1 MTSQSDIPAPKAAQT
16 PDPQGAANIARAP
29 EQALTRNERLDRL
42 PFNAAH
48 RKLLVAS
55 GVGWAFD
62 AMDVG
67 LVSFAIA
74 AIAADPHFA
83 LSNAERSWVLSIGFV
98 GMAIGAALG
107 GFIADRVGR
116 KTVFT
121 ATLIIFGLASGAMA
135 FAWSLV
141 ALLAARFVIGLGLGS
156 ELPVAS
162 TLVSEFAPTKHRGRM
177 TVLLESFWAVGWII
191 AAAIGFFVIPST
203 GDWGWRWALL
213 IGALPLLYA
222 LVARVHIP
230 ESVRFLEAH
239 GRDAEA
245 EQAVRYFE
253 AASSV
258 APVDSPIGMPLPKMP
273 TRTLFGKRYRG
284 RTIAIW
290 LTWFFVNFSYYGA
303 FTWMP
308 SLLADQFGSL
318 TKSFGYT
325 LAISLAQLP
334 GYFLAAW
341 LVEVWGRR
349 KTLGIF
355 LAVSA
360 GAAFL
365 FAQAGTPALVLVF
378 GMLLSAANLGAWG
391 VLYAVTPEIYP
402 TRLRAAGSGAA
413 AAVGRIAAIIA
424 PLLVPWLL
432 TIAGGGKTVAFIVF
446 GLVFAFACL
455 SGLALPERAGKELEN

>member
-1 MTSQSDIPAPKAAQT
+1 MNVVSSKNTVQT
-16 PDPQGAANIARAP
+16 ERG
-29 EQALTRNERLDRL
+29 LSRNARLDRL

-55 GVGWAFD
+55 GIGWALD

-67 LVSFAIA
+67 LVSFVVA
-74 AIAADPHFA
+74 AIAADPHFN
-83 LSNAERSWVLSIGFV
+83 LNATEKSWVLSVGFV

-107 GFIADRVGR
+107 GYFADRVGR

-121 ATLIIFGLASGAMA
+121 ATLVIFGLANAGMA
-135 FAWSLV
+135 CSWTLV
-141 ALLAARFVIGLGLGS
+141 ALLIARFIIGLGLGA

-162 TLVSEFAPTKHRGRM
+162 TLVSEFSPTRHRGRM

-191 AAAIGFFVIPST
+191 AAAIGAFVIPNT

-222 LVARVHIP
+222 VVTRAHIP
-230 ESVRFLEAH
+230 ESVRFLESK
-239 GRDAEA
+239 GREDEA

-253 AASSV
+253 QASGV
-258 APVDSPIGMPLPKMP
+258 APVASPKAEPLPAIR
-273 TRTLFGKRYRG
+273 TRELFGHQYLA
-284 RTIAIW
+284 RTVAIW

-318 TKSFGYT
+318 TSSFGYT
-325 LAISLAQLP
+325 LIISLAQLP

-341 LVEVWGRR
+341 LVEIWGRR
-349 KTLGIF
+349 RTLSVF

-360 GAAFL
+360 VAAFA
-365 FAQAGTPALVLVF
+365 FSQAGSVAAVIGF
-378 GMLLSAANLGAWG
+378 GMLLSASNLGAWG

-402 TRLRAAGSGAA
+402 TRLRGAASGAA
-413 AAVGRIAAIIA
+413 AAVGRVAAIIA
-424 PLLVPWLL
+424 PLLVPWFL
-432 TIAGGGKTVAFIVF
+432 TLSGGNKTVAFVI
-446 GLVFAFACL
+446 FAVAFVLGCIAALC
-455 SGLALPERAGKELEN
+455 LPERKGLDLED

>member
-1 MTSQSDIPAPKAAQT
+1 MNVVSSKNTVQT
-16 PDPQGAANIARAP
+16 ERG
-29 EQALTRNERLDRL
+29 LSRNARLDRL

-55 GVGWAFD
+55 GIGWAFD

-67 LVSFAIA
+67 LVSFVVA
-74 AIAADPHFA
+74 AIAADPHFN
-83 LSNAERSWVLSIGFV
+83 LNATEKSWVLSVGFV

-107 GFIADRVGR
+107 GYFADRVGR

-121 ATLIIFGLASGAMA
+121 ATLVIFGLANAGMA
-135 FAWSLV
+135 CSWTLV
-141 ALLAARFVIGLGLGS
+141 ALLIARFIIGLGLGA

-162 TLVSEFAPTKHRGRM
+162 TLVSEFSPTRHRGRM

-191 AAAIGFFVIPST
+191 AAAIGAFVIPNT

-222 LVARVHIP
+222 VVTRAHIP
-230 ESVRFLEAH
+230 ESVRFLESK
-239 GRDAEA
+239 GREDEA

-253 AASSV
+253 QASGV
-258 APVDSPIGMPLPKMP
+258 APVASPKAEPLPAIR
-273 TRTLFGKRYRG
+273 TRELFGHQYLA
-284 RTIAIW
+284 RTVAIW

-318 TKSFGYT
+318 TSSFGYT
-325 LAISLAQLP
+325 LIISLAQLP

-341 LVEVWGRR
+341 LVEIWGRR
-349 KTLGIF
+349 RTLSVF

-360 GAAFL
+360 VAAFA
-365 FAQAGTPALVLVF
+365 FSRAGSVAAVIGF
-378 GMLLSAANLGAWG
+378 GMLLSASNLGAWG

-402 TRLRAAGSGAA
+402 TRLRGAASGAA
-413 AAVGRIAAIIA
+413 AAVGRVAAIIA
-424 PLLVPWLL
+424 PLLVPWFL
-432 TIAGGGKTVAFIVF
+432 TLSGGNKTVAFVI
-446 GLVFAFACL
+446 FAVAFVLGCIAALC
-455 SGLALPERAGKELEN
+455 LPERKGLDLED

>member
-1 MTSQSDIPAPKAAQT
+1 MNVVSSKNTVQT
-16 PDPQGAANIARAP
+16 ERG
-29 EQALTRNERLDRL
+29 LSRNARLDRL

-55 GVGWAFD
+55 GIGWAFD

-67 LVSFAIA
+67 LVSFVVA
-74 AIAADPHFA
+74 AIAADPHFN
-83 LSNAERSWVLSIGFV
+83 LNATEKSWVLSVGFV

-107 GFIADRVGR
+107 GYFADRVGR

-121 ATLIIFGLASGAMA
+121 ATLVIFGLANAGMA
-135 FAWSLV
+135 CSWTLV
-141 ALLAARFVIGLGLGS
+141 ALLIARFITGLGLGA

-162 TLVSEFAPTKHRGRM
+162 TLVSEFSPTRHRGRM

-191 AAAIGFFVIPST
+191 AAAIGAFVIPNT

-222 LVARVHIP
+222 VVTRAHIP
-230 ESVRFLEAH
+230 ESVRFLESK
-239 GRDAEA
+239 GREDEA

-253 AASSV
+253 QASGV
-258 APVDSPIGMPLPKMP
+258 APVASPKAEPLPAIR
-273 TRTLFGKRYRG
+273 TRELFGHQYLA
-284 RTIAIW
+284 RTVAIW

-318 TKSFGYT
+318 TSSFGYT
-325 LAISLAQLP
+325 LIISLAQLP

-341 LVEVWGRR
+341 LVEIWGRR
-349 KTLGIF
+349 RTLSVF

-360 GAAFL
+360 VAAFA
-365 FAQAGTPALVLVF
+365 FSQAGSVAAVIGF
-378 GMLLSAANLGAWG
+378 GMLLSASNLGAWG

-402 TRLRAAGSGAA
+402 TRLRGAASGAA
-413 AAVGRIAAIIA
+413 AAVGRVAAIIA
-424 PLLVPWLL
+424 PLLVPWFL
-432 TIAGGGKTVAFIVF
+432 TLSGGNKTVAFVI
-446 GLVFAFACL
+446 FAVAFVLGCIAALC
-455 SGLALPERAGKELEN
+455 LPERKGLDLED

>member
-1 MTSQSDIPAPKAAQT
+1 MNVVSSKNTVQT
-16 PDPQGAANIARAP
+16 ERG
-29 EQALTRNERLDRL
+29 LSRNARLDRL

-55 GVGWAFD
+55 GIGWAFD

-67 LVSFAIA
+67 LVSFVVA
-74 AIAADPHFA
+74 AIAADPHFN
-83 LSNAERSWVLSIGFV
+83 LNATEKSWVLSVGFV

-107 GFIADRVGR
+107 GYFADRVGR

-121 ATLIIFGLASGAMA
+121 ATLVIFGLANAGMA
-135 FAWSLV
+135 CSWTLV
-141 ALLAARFVIGLGLGS
+141 ALLIARFIIGLGLGA

-162 TLVSEFAPTKHRGRM
+162 TLVSEFSPTRHRGRM

-191 AAAIGFFVIPST
+191 AAAIGAFVIPNT

-222 LVARVHIP
+222 VVTRAHIP
-230 ESVRFLEAH
+230 ESVRFLESK
-239 GRDAEA
+239 GREDEA

-253 AASSV
+253 QASGV
-258 APVDSPIGMPLPKMP
+258 APVASPKAEPLPAIR
-273 TRTLFGKRYRG
+273 TRELFGHQYLA
-284 RTIAIW
+284 RTVAIW

-318 TKSFGYT
+318 TSSFGYT
-325 LAISLAQLP
+325 LIISLAQLP

-341 LVEVWGRR
+341 LVEIWGRR
-349 KTLGIF
+349 RTLSVF

-360 GAAFL
+360 VAAFA
-365 FAQAGTPALVLVF
+365 FSQAGSV
-378 GMLLSAANLGAWG
+378 
-391 VLYAVTPEIYP
+391 
-402 TRLRAAGSGAA
+402 
-413 AAVGRIAAIIA
+413 AAVIGDLSDASARCRVGGGRSGR
-424 PLLVPWLL
+424 PCGCDHR
-432 TIAGGGKTVAFIVF
+432 TIAGAVVPDAVRGQQDGGLRDLCR
-446 GLVFAFACL
+446 GL
-455 SGLALPERAGKELEN
+455 RAGVHSRVVLARTQGTRSGGLNTPQG

>member
-1 MTSQSDIPAPKAAQT
+1 MNVVSSKNTVQT
-16 PDPQGAANIARAP
+16 ERG
-29 EQALTRNERLDRL
+29 LSRNARLDRL

-55 GVGWAFD
+55 GIGWAFD

-67 LVSFAIA
+67 LVSFVVA
-74 AIAADPHFA
+74 AIAADPHFN
-83 LSNAERSWVLSIGFV
+83 LNATEKSWVLSVGFV

-107 GFIADRVGR
+107 GYFADRVGR

-121 ATLIIFGLASGAMA
+121 ATLVIFGLANAGMA
-135 FAWSLV
+135 CSWTLV
-141 ALLAARFVIGLGLGS
+141 ALLIARFIIGLGLGA

-162 TLVSEFAPTKHRGRM
+162 TLVSEFSPTRHRGRM
-177 TVLLESFWAVGWII
+177 TVLLESFWAVGWVI
-191 AAAIGFFVIPST
+191 AAAIGAFVIPNT

-222 LVARVHIP
+222 VVTRAHIP
-230 ESVRFLEAH
+230 ESVRFLESK
-239 GRDAEA
+239 GREDEA

-253 AASSV
+253 QASGV
-258 APVDSPIGMPLPKMP
+258 APVASPKAEPLPAIR
-273 TRTLFGKRYRG
+273 TRELFGHQYLA
-284 RTIAIW
+284 RTVAIW

-318 TKSFGYT
+318 TSSFGYT
-325 LAISLAQLP
+325 LIISLAQLP

-341 LVEVWGRR
+341 LVEIWGRR
-349 KTLGIF
+349 RTLSVF

-360 GAAFL
+360 VAAFA
-365 FAQAGTPALVLVF
+365 FSQAGSVAAVIGF
-378 GMLLSAANLGAWG
+378 GMLLSASNLGAWG

-402 TRLRAAGSGAA
+402 TRLRGAASGAA
-413 AAVGRIAAIIA
+413 AAVGRVAAIIA
-424 PLLVPWLL
+424 PLLVPWFL
-432 TIAGGGKTVAFIVF
+432 TLSGGNKTVAFVI
-446 GLVFAFACL
+446 FAVAFVLGCIAALC
-455 SGLALPERAGKELEN
+455 LPERKGLDLED

>member
-1 MTSQSDIPAPKAAQT
+1 MNVVSSKNTVQT
-16 PDPQGAANIARAP
+16 ERG
-29 EQALTRNERLDRL
+29 LSRNARLDRL

-55 GVGWAFD
+55 GIGWAFD

-67 LVSFAIA
+67 LVSFVVA
-74 AIAADPHFA
+74 AIAADPHFN
-83 LSNAERSWVLSIGFV
+83 LNATEKSWVLSVGFV

-107 GFIADRVGR
+107 GYFADRVGR

-121 ATLIIFGLASGAMA
+121 ATLVIFGLANAGMA
-135 FAWSLV
+135 CSWTLV
-141 ALLAARFVIGLGLGS
+141 ALLIARFIIGLGLGA

-162 TLVSEFAPTKHRGRM
+162 TLVSEFSPTRHRGRM

-191 AAAIGFFVIPST
+191 AAAIGAFVIPNT

-222 LVARVHIP
+222 VVTRAHIP
-230 ESVRFLEAH
+230 ESVRFLESK
-239 GRDAEA
+239 GREDEA

-253 AASSV
+253 QASGV
-258 APVDSPIGMPLPKMP
+258 APVASPKAEPLPAIR
-273 TRTLFGKRYRG
+273 TRELFGHQYLA
-284 RTIAIW
+284 RTVAIW

-318 TKSFGYT
+318 TSSFGYT
-325 LAISLAQLP
+325 LIISLAQLP

-341 LVEVWGRR
+341 LVEIWGRR
-349 KTLGIF
+349 STLSVF

-360 GAAFL
+360 VAAFA
-365 FAQAGTPALVLVF
+365 FSQAGSVAAVIGF
-378 GMLLSAANLGAWG
+378 GMLLSASNLGAWG

-402 TRLRAAGSGAA
+402 TRLRGAASGAA
-413 AAVGRIAAIIA
+413 AAVGRVAAIVA
-424 PLLVPWLL
+424 PLLVPWFL
-432 TIAGGGKTVAFIVF
+432 TLSGGNKTVAFVI
-446 GLVFAFACL
+446 FAVAFVLGCIAALC
-455 SGLALPERAGKELEN
+455 LPERKGLDLED

>member
-1 MTSQSDIPAPKAAQT
+1 MNVVSSKNTVQT
-16 PDPQGAANIARAP
+16 ERG
-29 EQALTRNERLDRL
+29 LSRNARLDRL

-55 GVGWAFD
+55 GIGWAFD

-67 LVSFAIA
+67 LVSFVVA
-74 AIAADPHFA
+74 AIAADPHFN
-83 LSNAERSWVLSIGFV
+83 LNATEKSWVLSVGFV

-107 GFIADRVGR
+107 GYFADRVGR

-121 ATLIIFGLASGAMA
+121 ATLVIFGLANAGMA
-135 FAWSLV
+135 CSWTLT
-141 ALLAARFVIGLGLGS
+141 ALLIARFIIGLGLGA

-162 TLVSEFAPTKHRGRM
+162 TLVSEFSPTRYRGRM

-191 AAAIGFFVIPST
+191 AAAIGAFVIPNT

-222 LVARVHIP
+222 VVTRAHIP
-230 ESVRFLEAH
+230 ESVRFLESK
-239 GRDAEA
+239 GREDEA

-253 AASSV
+253 QASGV
-258 APVDSPIGMPLPKMP
+258 APVASPKAEPLPAIR
-273 TRTLFGKRYRG
+273 TRELFGHQYLA
-284 RTIAIW
+284 RTVAIW

-318 TKSFGYT
+318 TSSFGYT
-325 LAISLAQLP
+325 LIISLAQLP

-341 LVEVWGRR
+341 LVEIWGRR
-349 KTLGIF
+349 RTLSVF

-360 GAAFL
+360 VAAFA
-365 FAQAGTPALVLVF
+365 FSQAGSVAAVIGF
-378 GMLLSAANLGAWG
+378 GMLLSASNLGAWG

-402 TRLRAAGSGAA
+402 TRLRGAASGAA
-413 AAVGRIAAIIA
+413 AAVGRVAAIIA
-424 PLLVPWLL
+424 PLLVPWFL
-432 TIAGGGKTVAFIVF
+432 TLSGGDKTVAFVI
-446 GLVFAFACL
+446 FAVAFVLGCIAALC
-455 SGLALPERAGKELEN
+455 LPERKGLDLED

>member
-1 MTSQSDIPAPKAAQT
+1 MNVVSSKNTVQT
-16 PDPQGAANIARAP
+16 ERG
-29 EQALTRNERLDRL
+29 LSRNARLDRL

-55 GVGWAFD
+55 GIGWAFD

-67 LVSFAIA
+67 LVSFVVA
-74 AIAADPHFA
+74 AIAADPHFN
-83 LSNAERSWVLSIGFV
+83 LNATEKSWVLSVGFV

-107 GFIADRVGR
+107 GYFADRVGR

-121 ATLIIFGLASGAMA
+121 ATLVIFGLANAGMA
-135 FAWSLV
+135 CSWTLV
-141 ALLAARFVIGLGLGS
+141 ALLIARFIIGLGLGA

-162 TLVSEFAPTKHRGRM
+162 TLVSEFSPTRHRGRM

-191 AAAIGFFVIPST
+191 AAVIGAFVIPNT

-222 LVARVHIP
+222 VVTRAHIP
-230 ESVRFLEAH
+230 ESVRFLESK
-239 GRDAEA
+239 GREDEA

-253 AASSV
+253 QASGV
-258 APVDSPIGMPLPKMP
+258 APVASPKAEPLPAIR
-273 TRTLFGKRYRG
+273 TRELFGHQYLA
-284 RTIAIW
+284 RTVAIW

-318 TKSFGYT
+318 TSSFGYT
-325 LAISLAQLP
+325 LIISLAQLP

-341 LVEVWGRR
+341 LVEIWGRR
-349 KTLGIF
+349 RTLSVF

-360 GAAFL
+360 VAAFA
-365 FAQAGTPALVLVF
+365 FSQAGSVAAVIGF
-378 GMLLSAANLGAWG
+378 GMLLSASNLGAWG

-402 TRLRAAGSGAA
+402 TRLRGAASGAA
-413 AAVGRIAAIIA
+413 AAVGRVAAIIA
-424 PLLVPWLL
+424 PLLVPWFL
-432 TIAGGGKTVAFIVF
+432 TLSGGNKTVAFVI
-446 GLVFAFACL
+446 FAVAFVLGCIAALC
-455 SGLALPERAGKELEN
+455 LPERKGLDLED

>member
-1 MTSQSDIPAPKAAQT
+1 MTSQSAMPVPETSAPGQSASAAQT
-16 PDPQGAANIARAP
+16 GQRP
-29 EQALTRNERLDRL
+29 LTRNERLDRL

-55 GVGWAFD
+55 GIGWAFD

-67 LVSFAIA
+67 LVSFVVA

-83 LSNAERSWVLSIGFV
+83 LSNTERSWVLSIGFV

-121 ATLIIFGLASGAMA
+121 ATLIIFGLANGAMA

-222 LVARVHIP
+222 IVARVHIP

-239 GRDAEA
+239 GRDVEA
-245 EQAVRYFE
+245 ERAVRYFE

-258 APVDSPIGMPLPKMP
+258 APVASPTGVPLPKIP

-349 KTLGIF
+349 KTLSIF

-360 GAAFL
+360 VAAFL

-413 AAVGRIAAIIA
+413 AAVGRIAAIVA

-446 GLVFAFACL
+446 GAVFACACL
-455 SGLALPERAGKELEN
+455 SALALPERAGKELEN

>member
-1 MTSQSDIPAPKAAQT
+1 MNVVSSKNTVQT
-16 PDPQGAANIARAP
+16 ERG
-29 EQALTRNERLDRL
+29 LSRNARLDRL

-55 GVGWAFD
+55 GIGWAFD

-67 LVSFAIA
+67 LVSFVVA
-74 AIAADPHFA
+74 AIAADPHFN
-83 LSNAERSWVLSIGFV
+83 LNATEESWVLSVGFV

-107 GFIADRVGR
+107 GYFADRVGR
-116 KTVFT
+116 KTVVT
-121 ATLIIFGLASGAMA
+121 ATLVIFGLANAGMA
-135 FAWSLV
+135 CSWTLV
-141 ALLAARFVIGLGLGS
+141 ALLIARFIIGLGLGA

-162 TLVSEFAPTKHRGRM
+162 TLVSEFSPTRHRGRM

-191 AAAIGFFVIPST
+191 AAAIGAFVIPNT

-222 LVARVHIP
+222 VVTRAHIP
-230 ESVRFLEAH
+230 ESVRFLESK
-239 GRDAEA
+239 GREDEA

-253 AASSV
+253 QASGV
-258 APVDSPIGMPLPKMP
+258 APVASPKAEPLPAIR
-273 TRTLFGKRYRG
+273 TRELFGHQYLA
-284 RTIAIW
+284 RTVAIW

-318 TKSFGYT
+318 TSSFGYT
-325 LAISLAQLP
+325 LIISLAQLP

-341 LVEVWGRR
+341 LVEIWGRR
-349 KTLGIF
+349 RTLSVF

-360 GAAFL
+360 VAAFA
-365 FAQAGTPALVLVF
+365 FSQAGSVAAVIGF
-378 GMLLSAANLGAWG
+378 GMLLSASNLGAWG

-402 TRLRAAGSGAA
+402 TRLRGAASGAA
-413 AAVGRIAAIIA
+413 AAVGRVAAIIA
-424 PLLVPWLL
+424 PLLVPWFL
-432 TIAGGGKTVAFIVF
+432 TLSGGNKTVAFVI
-446 GLVFAFACL
+446 FAVAFVLGCIAALC
-455 SGLALPERAGKELEN
+455 LPERKGLDLED

>member
-1 MTSQSDIPAPKAAQT
+1 MNVVSSKNTVQT
-16 PDPQGAANIARAP
+16 ERG
-29 EQALTRNERLDRL
+29 LSRNARLDRL

-48 RKLLVAS
+48 RKLLAAS
-55 GVGWAFD
+55 GIGWAFD

-67 LVSFAIA
+67 LVSFVVA
-74 AIAADPHFA
+74 AIAADPHFN
-83 LSNAERSWVLSIGFV
+83 LNATEKSWVLSIGFV

-107 GFIADRVGR
+107 GYFADRVGR

-121 ATLIIFGLASGAMA
+121 ATLVIFGLANAGMA
-135 FAWSLV
+135 CSWTLTSL
-141 ALLAARFVIGLGLGS
+141 LIARFIIGLGLGA

-162 TLVSEFAPTKHRGRM
+162 TLVSEFSPTRHRGRM

-191 AAAIGFFVIPST
+191 AAAIGAFVIPNT

-222 LVARVHIP
+222 VVTRAHLP
-230 ESVRFLEAH
+230 ESVRFLESK
-239 GRDAEA
+239 GREDEA

-253 AASSV
+253 QASGV
-258 APVDSPIGMPLPKMP
+258 APVASPKAEPLPAIR
-273 TRTLFGKRYRG
+273 TRELFGHQYLA
-284 RTIAIW
+284 RTVAIW

-318 TKSFGYT
+318 TSSFGYT
-325 LAISLAQLP
+325 LIISLAQLP

-341 LVEVWGRR
+341 LVEIWGRR
-349 KTLGIF
+349 RTLSVF

-360 GAAFL
+360 VAAFA
-365 FAQAGTPALVLVF
+365 FSQAGSVAAVIGF
-378 GMLLSAANLGAWG
+378 GMLLSASNLGAWG

-402 TRLRAAGSGAA
+402 TRLRGAASGAA
-413 AAVGRIAAIIA
+413 AAVGRVAAIIA
-424 PLLVPWLL
+424 PLLVPWFL
-432 TIAGGGKTVAFIVF
+432 TLSGGNKTVAFVI
-446 GLVFAFACL
+446 FAVAFVLGCIAALC
-455 SGLALPERAGKELEN
+455 LPERKGLDLEE

>member
-1 MTSQSDIPAPKAAQT
+1 MNVVSSKNTVQT
-16 PDPQGAANIARAP
+16 ERG
-29 EQALTRNERLDRL
+29 LSRNARLDRL

-55 GVGWAFD
+55 GIGWAFD

-67 LVSFAIA
+67 LVSFVVA
-74 AIAADPHFA
+74 AIAADPHFN
-83 LSNAERSWVLSIGFV
+83 LNATEKSWVLSIGFV

-107 GFIADRVGR
+107 GCFADRVGR

-121 ATLIIFGLASGAMA
+121 ATLVIFGLANAGMA
-135 FAWSLV
+135 CSWTLT
-141 ALLAARFVIGLGLGS
+141 ALLIARFIIGLGLGA

-162 TLVSEFAPTKHRGRM
+162 TLVSEFSPTRHRGRM

-191 AAAIGFFVIPST
+191 AAAIGAFVIPNT

-222 LVARVHIP
+222 VVTRAHIP
-230 ESVRFLEAH
+230 ESVRFLESK
-239 GRDAEA
+239 GREDEA

-253 AASSV
+253 QASGV
-258 APVDSPIGMPLPKMP
+258 APVASPKAEPLPAIR
-273 TRTLFGKRYRG
+273 TRELFGHQYLS
-284 RTIAIW
+284 RTVAIW

-318 TKSFGYT
+318 TSSFGYT
-325 LAISLAQLP
+325 LIISLAQLP

-341 LVEVWGRR
+341 LVEIWGRR
-349 KTLGIF
+349 RTLSVF

-360 GAAFL
+360 VAAFA
-365 FAQAGTPALVLVF
+365 FSQAGSVAAVIGF
-378 GMLLSAANLGAWG
+378 GMLLSASNLGAWG

-402 TRLRAAGSGAA
+402 TRLRGAASGAA
-413 AAVGRIAAIIA
+413 AAVGRVAAIIA
-424 PLLVPWLL
+424 PLLVPWFL
-432 TIAGGGKTVAFIVF
+432 TLSGGNKTVAFVI
-446 GLVFAFACL
+446 FAVAFVLGCIAALC
-455 SGLALPERAGKELEN
+455 LPERKGLDLED

>member
-1 MTSQSDIPAPKAAQT
+1 MNVVSSKNTVQT
-16 PDPQGAANIARAP
+16 ERG
-29 EQALTRNERLDRL
+29 LSRNARLDRL

-55 GVGWAFD
+55 GIGWAFD

-67 LVSFAIA
+67 LVSFVVA
-74 AIAADPHFA
+74 AIAADPHFN
-83 LSNAERSWVLSIGFV
+83 LNATEKSWVLSVGFV

-107 GFIADRVGR
+107 GYFADRVGR

-121 ATLIIFGLASGAMA
+121 ATLVIFGLVNAGMA
-135 FAWSLV
+135 CSWTLV
-141 ALLAARFVIGLGLGS
+141 ALLIARFIIGLGLGA

-162 TLVSEFAPTKHRGRM
+162 TLVSEFSPTRHRGRM

-191 AAAIGFFVIPST
+191 AAAIGAFVIPNT

-222 LVARVHIP
+222 VVTRAHIP
-230 ESVRFLEAH
+230 ESVRFLESK
-239 GRDAEA
+239 GREDEA

-253 AASSV
+253 QASGV
-258 APVDSPIGMPLPKMP
+258 APVASPKAEPLPAIR
-273 TRTLFGKRYRG
+273 TRELFGHQYLA
-284 RTIAIW
+284 RTVAIW

-318 TKSFGYT
+318 TSSFGYT
-325 LAISLAQLP
+325 LIISLAQLP

-341 LVEVWGRR
+341 LVEIWGRR
-349 KTLGIF
+349 RTLSVF

-360 GAAFL
+360 VAAFA
-365 FAQAGTPALVLVF
+365 FSQAGSVAAVIGF
-378 GMLLSAANLGAWG
+378 GMLLSASNLGAWG

-402 TRLRAAGSGAA
+402 TRLRGAASGAA
-413 AAVGRIAAIIA
+413 AAVGRVAAIIA
-424 PLLVPWLL
+424 PLLVPWFL
-432 TIAGGGKTVAFIVF
+432 TLSGGNKTVAFVI
-446 GLVFAFACL
+446 FAVAFVLGCIAALC
-455 SGLALPERAGKELEN
+455 LPERKGLDLED

>member
-1 MTSQSDIPAPKAAQT
+1 MNVVSSKNTVQT
-16 PDPQGAANIARAP
+16 ERG
-29 EQALTRNERLDRL
+29 LSRNARLDRL

-55 GVGWAFD
+55 GIGWAFD

-67 LVSFAIA
+67 LVSFVVA
-74 AIAADPHFA
+74 AIAADPHFN
-83 LSNAERSWVLSIGFV
+83 LNATEKSWVLSVGFV

-107 GFIADRVGR
+107 GYFADRVGR

-121 ATLIIFGLASGAMA
+121 ATLVIFGLANAGMA
-135 FAWSLV
+135 CSWTLV
-141 ALLAARFVIGLGLGS
+141 ALLIARFIIGLGLGA

-162 TLVSEFAPTKHRGRM
+162 TLVSEFSPTRHRWRM

-191 AAAIGFFVIPST
+191 AAAIGAFVIPNT

-222 LVARVHIP
+222 VVTRAHIP
-230 ESVRFLEAH
+230 ESVRFLESK
-239 GRDAEA
+239 GREDEA

-253 AASSV
+253 QASGV
-258 APVDSPIGMPLPKMP
+258 APVASPKAEPLPAIR
-273 TRTLFGKRYRG
+273 TRELFGHQYLA
-284 RTIAIW
+284 RTVAIW

-318 TKSFGYT
+318 TSSFGYT
-325 LAISLAQLP
+325 LIISLAQLP

-341 LVEVWGRR
+341 LVEIWGRR
-349 KTLGIF
+349 RTLSVF

-360 GAAFL
+360 VAAFA
-365 FAQAGTPALVLVF
+365 FSQAGSVAAVIGF
-378 GMLLSAANLGAWG
+378 GMLLSASNLGAWG

-402 TRLRAAGSGAA
+402 TRLRGAASGAA
-413 AAVGRIAAIIA
+413 AAVGRVAAIIA
-424 PLLVPWLL
+424 PLLVPWFL
-432 TIAGGGKTVAFIVF
+432 TLSGGNKTVAFVI
-446 GLVFAFACL
+446 FAVAFVLGCIAALC
-455 SGLALPERAGKELEN
+455 LPERKGLDLED

>member
-1 MTSQSDIPAPKAAQT
+1 MNVVSSKNTVQT
-16 PDPQGAANIARAP
+16 ERG
-29 EQALTRNERLDRL
+29 LSRNARLDRL

-55 GVGWAFD
+55 GIGWAFD

-67 LVSFAIA
+67 LVSFVVA
-74 AIAADPHFA
+74 AIAADPHFN
-83 LSNAERSWVLSIGFV
+83 LNATEKSWVLSVGFV

-107 GFIADRVGR
+107 GYFADRVGR

-121 ATLIIFGLASGAMA
+121 ATLVIFGLANAGMA
-135 FAWSLV
+135 CSWTLV
-141 ALLAARFVIGLGLGS
+141 ALLIARFIIGLGLGA

-162 TLVSEFAPTKHRGRM
+162 TLVSEFSPTRHRGRM
-177 TVLLESFWAVGWII
+177 TVLLESFWAVGWVI
-191 AAAIGFFVIPST
+191 AAAIGAFVIPNT

-222 LVARVHIP
+222 VVTRVHIP
-230 ESVRFLEAH
+230 ESVRFLESK
-239 GRDAEA
+239 GREDEA

-253 AASSV
+253 QASGV
-258 APVDSPIGMPLPKMP
+258 APVASPKAEPLPAIR
-273 TRTLFGKRYRG
+273 TRELFGHQYLA
-284 RTIAIW
+284 RTVAIW

-318 TKSFGYT
+318 TSSFGYT
-325 LAISLAQLP
+325 LIISLAQLP

-341 LVEVWGRR
+341 LVEIWGRR
-349 KTLGIF
+349 RTLSVF

-360 GAAFL
+360 VAAFA
-365 FAQAGTPALVLVF
+365 FSQAGSVAAVIGF
-378 GMLLSAANLGAWG
+378 GMLLSASNLGAWG

-402 TRLRAAGSGAA
+402 TRLRGAASGAA
-413 AAVGRIAAIIA
+413 AAVGRVAAIIA
-424 PLLVPWLL
+424 PLLVPWFL
-432 TIAGGGKTVAFIVF
+432 TLSGGNKTVAFVI
-446 GLVFAFACL
+446 FAVAFVLGCIAALC
-455 SGLALPERAGKELEN
+455 LPERKGLDLED

>member
-1 MTSQSDIPAPKAAQT
+1 MNVVSSKNTAQT
-16 PDPQGAANIARAP
+16 ERG
-29 EQALTRNERLDRL
+29 LSRNARLDRL

-55 GVGWAFD
+55 GIGWAFD

-67 LVSFAIA
+67 LVSFVVA
-74 AIAADPHFA
+74 AIAADPHFN
-83 LSNAERSWVLSIGFV
+83 LNATEKSWVLSVGFV

-107 GFIADRVGR
+107 GYFADRVGR

-121 ATLIIFGLASGAMA
+121 ATLVIFGLANAGMA
-135 FAWSLV
+135 CSWTLV
-141 ALLAARFVIGLGLGS
+141 ALLIARFITGLGLGA

-162 TLVSEFAPTKHRGRM
+162 TLVSEFSPTRHRGRM

-191 AAAIGFFVIPST
+191 AAAIGAFVIPNT

-222 LVARVHIP
+222 VVTRAHIP
-230 ESVRFLEAH
+230 ESVRFLESK
-239 GRDAEA
+239 GREDEA

-253 AASSV
+253 QASGV
-258 APVDSPIGMPLPKMP
+258 APVASPKAEPLPAIR
-273 TRTLFGKRYRG
+273 TRELFGHQYLA
-284 RTIAIW
+284 RTVAIW

-318 TKSFGYT
+318 TSSFGYT
-325 LAISLAQLP
+325 LIISLAQLP

-341 LVEVWGRR
+341 LVEIWGRR
-349 KTLGIF
+349 RTLSVF

-360 GAAFL
+360 VAAFA
-365 FAQAGTPALVLVF
+365 FSQAGSVAAVIGF
-378 GMLLSAANLGAWG
+378 GMLLSASNLGAWG

-402 TRLRAAGSGAA
+402 TRLRGAASGAA
-413 AAVGRIAAIIA
+413 AAVGRVAAIIA
-424 PLLVPWLL
+424 PLLVPWFL
-432 TIAGGGKTVAFIVF
+432 TLSGGNKTVAFVI
-446 GLVFAFACL
+446 FAVAFVLGCIAALC
-455 SGLALPERAGKELEN
+455 LPERKGLDLED

>member
-1 MTSQSDIPAPKAAQT
+1 MNVVSSKNTVQT
-16 PDPQGAANIARAP
+16 ERG
-29 EQALTRNERLDRL
+29 LSRNARLDRL

-55 GVGWAFD
+55 GIGWAFD

-67 LVSFAIA
+67 LVSFVVA
-74 AIAADPHFA
+74 AIAADPHFN
-83 LSNAERSWVLSIGFV
+83 LNATEKSWVLSIGFV

-107 GFIADRVGR
+107 GCFADRVGR

-121 ATLIIFGLASGAMA
+121 ATLVIFGLANAGMA
-135 FAWSLV
+135 CSWTLT
-141 ALLAARFVIGLGLGS
+141 ALLIARFIIGLGLGA

-162 TLVSEFAPTKHRGRM
+162 TLVSEFSPTRHRGRM

-191 AAAIGFFVIPST
+191 AAAIGAFVIPNT

-222 LVARVHIP
+222 VVTRAHIP
-230 ESVRFLEAH
+230 ESVRFLESK
-239 GRDAEA
+239 GREDEA

-253 AASSV
+253 QASGV
-258 APVDSPIGMPLPKMP
+258 APVASPKAEPLPAIR
-273 TRTLFGKRYRG
+273 TRELFGHQYLA
-284 RTIAIW
+284 RTVAIW

-318 TKSFGYT
+318 TSSFGYT
-325 LAISLAQLP
+325 LIISLAQLP

-341 LVEVWGRR
+341 LVEIWGRR
-349 KTLGIF
+349 RTLSVF

-360 GAAFL
+360 VAAFA
-365 FAQAGTPALVLVF
+365 FSQAESVAAVIGF
-378 GMLLSAANLGAWG
+378 GMLLSASNLGAWG

-402 TRLRAAGSGAA
+402 TRLRGAASGAA
-413 AAVGRIAAIIA
+413 AAVGRVAAIIA
-424 PLLVPWLL
+424 PLLVPWFL
-432 TIAGGGKTVAFIVF
+432 TLSGGNKTVAFVI
-446 GLVFAFACL
+446 FAVAFVLGCIAALC
-455 SGLALPERAGKELEN
+455 LPERKGLDLED